1 MYKNFTIVIPTYNS
15 STYVDELLSSTL
27 DLIHLNEVIIV
38 DDKST
43 PEEFNELMAIVGKE
57 KYKNLN
63 IKISQNE
70 VNLGGFRNKRR
81 GVSLSTNEVIYQVDS
96 DNVLT
101 KKTIKFLNNIK
112 NINIVKKGE
121 IYFPSKI
128 NLFRKKNHFKFFS
141 K

>member
-1 MYKNFTIVIPTYNS
+1 MYTNFTIVIPTYNS
-15 STYVDELLSSTL
+15 STYVDELLASTL
-27 DLIHLNEVIIV
+27 DLIHLNEIIIV
-38 DDKST
+38 DDKSR
-43 PEEFNELMAIVGKE
+43 PEEFNKLKVTVGKE
-57 KYKNLN
+57 KYNNLN

-112 NINIVKKGE
+112 NINIVKTLN
-121 IYFPSKI
+121 IFI
-128 NLFRKKNHFKFFS
+128 LFNF
-141 K
+141 